1 LVEGDRARDLGNED
15 HALVELDVVQDVDEL
30 AVLLVL
36 GELAGVLL
44 EALEGELLLIVD
56 EDVLRLKS

>member
-1 LVEGDRARDLGNED
+1 MVEGDRARDLGNKD